1 VRRAYRLALV
11 AAATG
16 LVLVAGAG
24 AAAASSHRP
33 RLPKYDQ
40 LFLVA
45 RSGDVATRIT
55 HDHQDH
61 YGPVW
66 SPDGRMIADYVI
78 TDRRTKVEVLTAA
91 GDLVRMFDAGSGL
104 TDAPV
109 DWSPDG
115 RMIAFASSYD
125 NLETGATDGRLVVA
139 SVATGERHVIAD
151 PAAERPNW
159 APDGK
164 SILYLRG
171 DIIGVYNGGPVDY
184 NEGDIWSVRPDGT
197 GSHEVVH
204 HVGSAPAFSADG
216 KRILFF
222 RAPGSQAAYALW
234 TAGADGHGQA
244 RVTSPFSQAEA
255 HWAPNGLGI
264 WVLAAG
270 REHARALL
278 FPPSG
283 KRRRLP
289 AAIRWG
295 PMDWSDDGDLIA
307 WDDGS
312 RIRAIRPD
320 GTGGRVLVWFLGRGG
335 CSSLEWS
342 PTSRRLLVACSKA
355 RPET

>member
-1 VRRAYRLALV
+1 VGRSYRLALV

-16 LVLVAGAG
+16 VVLAGCAG
-24 AAAASSHRP
+24 SAAASAHRP

-40 LFLVA
+40 LFLVS
-45 RSGDVATRIT
+45 RPGHEATRIT

-66 SPDGRMIADYVI
+66 SPDGSMIADYVI
-78 TDRRTKVEVLTAA
+78 TDRRTKVEVLTAS
-91 GDLVRMFDAGSGL
+91 GDLVRRFDAGSGL

-125 NLETGATDGRLVVA
+125 NFETGATDGKLIVA
-139 SVATGERHVIAD
+139 SVATGERHVVAD
-151 PAAERPNW
+151 PAADRPNW
-159 APDGK
+159 APDGR

-204 HVGSAPAFSADG
+204 HVASPP
-216 KRILFF
+216 LFF

-234 TAGADGHGQA
+234 TAGADGTSEA

-283 KRRRLP
+283 ERRRLP

-295 PMDWSDDGDLIA
+295 PMDWSDDGELIA
-307 WDDGS
+307 WGDGS

-320 GTGGRVLVWFLGRGG
+320 ATGGRLLLRFLGRGG
-335 CSSLEWS
+335 CDSLEWS
-342 PTSRRLLVACSKA
+342 PTSSRLLVACSKA